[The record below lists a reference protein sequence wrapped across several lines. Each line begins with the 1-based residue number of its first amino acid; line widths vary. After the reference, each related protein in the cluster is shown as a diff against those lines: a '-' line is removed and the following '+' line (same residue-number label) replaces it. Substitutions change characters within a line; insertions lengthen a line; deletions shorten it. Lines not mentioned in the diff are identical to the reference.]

1 VPLARQVPS
10 EQQDLELS
18 LNPMYAGIHDATIA
32 RFKLSDGELPPRLVA
47 QIVSDELM
55 LDGNARLNLATFVT
69 TWMEPEATELMAS
82 CFDKNIVDRDEYPQS
97 AELERRCINIL
108 ADLWK
113 SPSGEQPVGCSTI
126 GSSEAAML
134 GGLALTRRW
143 RARRRDG
150 GLSTDAPNLVMGA
163 NVQVCWEK
171 FCRYFDV
178 EPRLVPVGPRRH
190 HLTPAEAV
198 KHCDDNTVGVV
209 GILGSTFDGN
219 YEPIADIAGALD
231 DLHHRGGPD
240 VLIHVDAASGGFVAP
255 FLDPDLE
262 WDFRL
267 PRVASI
273 NASGHKYGLVYPGIG
288 WVVWR
293 DSDALPEELV
303 FSVSYLGGS
312 QETFSLNFSRSGA
325 PVIAQYFNFL
335 RLGREGYR
343 RVQEATRD
351 VARRLAH
358 DIHELGPFELISRAE
373 HLPVFAFTI
382 KAEETRYS
390 VFDVSRVLR
399 ERGWLVPAYTFPPD
413 LEDLQVLRVVVRN
426 GFSGDLADL
435 LVADLRAAISDLER
449 QTEPLSRPVPSFH
462 H

>member
-1 VPLARQVPS
+1 MPLARQVPTK
-10 EQQDLELS
+10 EQDLELS
-18 LNPMYAGIHDATIA
+18 LNPMYAGIHEATIA
-32 RFKLSDGELPPRLVA
+32 RYKLSEGELPARLAA

-69 TWMEPEATELMAS
+69 TWMEREACDLMSS

-108 ADLWK
+108 ADLWN
-113 SPSGEQPVGCSTI
+113 SPSDEQAVGCSTI

-134 GGLALTRRW
+134 GGLALQRRW
-143 RARRRDG
+143 RARRRAA
-150 GLSTDAPNLVMGA
+150 GLTTEAPNLVMGA

-178 EPRLVPVGPRRH
+178 EPRAVPLGPDRR

-198 KHCDDNTVGVV
+198 SHCDENTIGVI
-209 GILGSTFDGN
+209 GILGSTFDGS
-219 YEPIADIAGALD
+219 YEPIAGIAAALD
-231 DLHHRGGPD
+231 DLHAGGGPD

-255 FLDPDLE
+255 FLDPKLE

-273 NASGHKYGLVYPGIG
+273 NTSGHKYGLVYPGIG
-288 WVVWR
+288 WIVWR
-293 DSDALPEELV
+293 DVAALPEELV

-312 QETFSLNFSRSGA
+312 EETFALSFSRPGA

-343 RVQEATRD
+343 RVQETTRD
-351 VARRLAH
+351 TARNLAQG
-358 DIHELGPFELISRAE
+358 IEQLGPFELITRAE
-373 HLPVFAFTI
+373 HLPVFAF
-382 KAEETRYS
+382 KVKEGEQRYS
-390 VFDVSRVLR
+390 VYDVSRCLR
-399 ERGWLVPAYTFPPD
+399 EHGWLVPAYAFPPH
-413 LEDLQVLRVVVRN
+413 LEDLEVLRVVVRN
-426 GFSGDLADL
+426 GFSGELADL
-435 LVADLRAAISDLER
+435 FLAALKDAIPELER
-449 QTEPLSRPVPSFH
+449 QSAPISRPIPGFH